1 MIINYVHVMPV
12 VCSGQNPPARNFVEY
27 PMTQC
32 IREMEPSQRPRER
45 LLEFGARALSD
56 AELLAVLIRTGRP
69 GHNAVVE
76 AHGLLADVGGLAGV
90 ARLDRHELAARPG
103 IGPAKIATVMAAVEL
118 GQRFARAAVQAA
130 KRLDQPHIA
139 GEFLVSRMQ
148 PETREIFGF
157 ISLDG
162 RHRFLANHELSLG
175 TRTQAPVDG
184 AELFRLALL
193 DRASGVLLYHNHPS
207 GDLAPSRDDIDL
219 TRRLVLGGTL
229 VGVSVH
235 DHFIVAA
242 GRWLSLRSAR
252 AEIFSG

>member
-1 MIINYVHVMPV
+1 
-12 VCSGQNPPARNFVEY
+12 
-27 PMTQC
+27 MTQC

-45 LLEFGARALSD
+45 LLEYGARALSD
-56 AELLAVLIRTGRP
+56 AELLAVLMRTGRR
-69 GHNAVVE
+69 GRNAVVE
-76 AHGLLADVGGLAGV
+76 AHSLLADVGGLAGV
-90 ARLDRHELAARPG
+90 ARLDQRELAARPG
-103 IGPAKIATVMAAVEL
+103 LGPAKVATVMAAVEL
-118 GQRFARAAVQAA
+118 GQRFAKAEMRTAE
-130 KRLDQPHIA
+130 RLDQPQIV

-148 PETREIFGF
+148 RETRELFGF

-162 RHRFLANHELSLG
+162 RHRFLAIHELSLG

-207 GDLAPSRDDIDL
+207 GDLDPSRDDIDL
-219 TRRLVLGGTL
+219 TRRLVLGGKL

-235 DHFIVAA
+235 DHLIVAA

-252 AEIFSG
+252 AELFSG